1 MKKHTVIKKA
11 VLSVAL
17 GSILIAS
24 QASADT
30 LLGVYVG
37 GDGWR
42 SDVTGRFGNSEPAPV
57 FNFDS
62 KTQGSYFIA
71 LEHPIPVLPNIRL
84 AHNQLEAEGV
94 SLIDA
99 QFSFGGE
106 DFTANTSVANRVD
119 LTNTDI
125 ILYYELLD
133 NSVIALDI
141 GVNGKHIKGSASVVE
156 QTQNGLQGEESVSQW
171 LPLVYVNSKIGLPLT
186 GLDVFAQGSY
196 IGWSDSRMYDVQAG
210 VAYEIIDSLA
220 VDIRLKVGYRAV
232 NLRLDDIDN
241 LYSNLDFKGAFAGI
255 ELHF

>member
-1 MKKHTVIKKA
+1 MNKNSIIKA
-11 VLSVAL
+11 MLSVVL
-17 GSILIAS
+17 GSAVIAG

-37 GDGWR
+37 SDGWR
-42 SDVTGRFGNSEPAPV
+42 TDVTGSFGNSEPAPDFS
-57 FNFDS
+57 FNS

-84 AHNQLEAEGV
+84 AHNQLKAEGV
-94 SLIDA
+94 SLIDGD
-99 QFSFGGE
+99 FSFGGE
-106 DFTANTSVANRVD
+106 DFSINTSVSNTVD

-125 ILYYELLD
+125 VLYYEILD
-133 NSVIALDI
+133 NSIVALDI
-141 GVNGKHIKGSASVVE
+141 GLNGKHIKGAASVVE

-171 LPLVYVNSKIGLPLT
+171 LPLLYVNSKVGLPLT

-232 NLRLDDIDN
+232 NLRLDDLDN
-241 LYSNLDFKGAFAGI
+241 LYSNLDFKGPFAGI

>member
-1 MKKHTVIKKA
+1 MNKNSIIKA
-11 VLSVAL
+11 TLSLVL
-17 GSILIAS
+17 GSAVIMG

-42 SDVTGRFGNSEPAPV
+42 TDVTGSFGNSEPAPD
-57 FNFDS
+57 FNFNS

-84 AHNQLEAEGV
+84 AHNQLEAEGM
-94 SLIDA
+94 SRIDG
-99 QFSFGGE
+99 QFSFAGE
-106 DFTANTSVANRVD
+106 EFTVNTSVANRVD

-125 ILYYELLD
+125 VLYYEILD
-133 NSVIALDI
+133 NSIVALDI
-141 GVNGKHIKGSASVVE
+141 GVNGKHIKGSASVEE

-171 LPLVYVNSKIGLPLT
+171 LPLLYINSKVGLPLT

-220 VDIRLKVGYRAV
+220 VDVRLKLGYRAV
-232 NLRLDDIDN
+232 NLRLDDLDN
-241 LYSNLDFKGAFAGI
+241 LYSNLDFKGPFAGI